1 MTNKH
6 MGSSFDSFLE
16 AEGILDECTEWAIKE
31 VIAFQIKEMM
41 EENCLSK
48 TSMADKMGTSR
59 ASLERLIDPTNE
71 AVTLKTMKRAASV
84 LGRKQSFNRH
94 SYNFRKK
101 RVYST

>member
-6 MGSSFDSFLE
+6 MGSTFDSFLE

-31 VIAFQIKEMM
+31 VIAFQIKGMM

-48 TSMADKMGTSR
+48 TSMAHKMGASR
-59 ASLERLIDPTNE
+59 ASLERLLDPTNE
-71 AVTLKTMKRAASV
+71 AVTLKTIRDASV

-94 SYNFRKK
+94 SYNFREK
-101 RVYST
+101 RAYST